1 MNEALIFILGLLQIM
16 LLDLVLCGDNVG
28 VIALA
33 TRRLS
38 DDYAKKANLLGITFA
53 VLLRIFFACVLTLVM
68 SIQWLPIKLIGG
80 LLLIK
85 ITWDLIKPQ
94 QEEKCNNVKQSK
106 KFLAAVA
113 TIVIADLSMSL
124 DNVLAIASTAK
135 GNIWLIIFGL
145 VFNIPIIF
153 FCSQIVIKLM
163 KRYPIVVYIGA
174 AVLARTSFNMI
185 LEDGLVSKHVPYML
199 SLVIPFI
206 MAAVT
211 IIYGI
216 IIIKHNPKTSD
227 NITALSR
234 ESSEILKTSEEA
246 AASSSKKE
254 NHSKNGE

>member
-1 MNEALIFILGLLQIM
+1 MNEVLIFILGLLQIM

-68 SIQWLPIKLIGG
+68 SIQWLPLKLIGG
-80 LLLIK
+80 LLLVK
-85 ITWDLIKPQ
+85 ITWDLIKPH
-94 QEEKCNNVKQSK
+94 QEEKCDNVKQSQ

-113 TIVIADLSMSL
+113 TIVIADLSMSI
-124 DNVLAIASTAK
+124 DNVLAIASAAR

-163 KRYPIVVYIGA
+163 KRYPIVIYIGA

-185 LEDGLVSKHVPYML
+185 LEDGLVSKYVPYLL
-199 SLVIPFI
+199 SVIIPFI
-206 MAAVT
+206 IAAVT
-211 IIYGI
+211 IVYGI
-216 IIIKHNPKTSD
+216 IIIKRNNPKASD
-227 NITALSR
+227 NKMAVSR
-234 ESSEILKTSEEA
+234 EPSEITKTNEEV
-246 AASSSKKE
+246 AASSSDKQQ
-254 NHSKNGE
+254 